1 MEKNFKDRVLKPLG
15 IYTLAFSLVLP
26 SLSGVVEAANETKEA
41 KVDTLIVSQE
51 KKIEETKAENGL
63 EVKKE
68 AEKELENILSGEEI
82 QDIKNRANS
91 LENDYFFNGDM
102 FEELKAELRKAKAD
116 PSVNYE
122 EAKARLIN
130 EAILKNAPAQ
140 KAPGQDR
147 AVRNFNIKDADKL
160 EAEMTEI
167 NVRGLGMEAGQI
179 IEVLV
184 NGEVKGTFT
193 QGKRV
198 KSSVIIT
205 ISEALKEGDKVK
217 AILKGSDGVQI
228 AETEEATVKKRK
240 PKKAEIYKD
249 TLKMPE
255 GEIWIEQYV
264 ANIVSD
270 EEKAEALELLKKA
283 NQDIAKDIESVDFKI
298 EGVDPKIASYIVT
311 YDDNSKSDKISAPN
325 LTVKQVTEYS
335 AATNVKNLVVTDTK
349 ITGKLVP
356 QKKLEDG
363 TFVPDENGKIA
374 EGTKVIAI
382 LKPFGNNN
390 VNKDY
395 CTGKCSIDKDS
406 STLGEATV
414 NADGTFEISVPDGF
428 DYKQEVGLTV
438 KEPHKFKACNATS
451 VEYVIPNVP
460 VRDPKNLTPEEKDAI
475 KEAIKKANTRA
486 DGVSK
491 LPDGTGFNEG
501 IPTFIEVDNQGNVK
515 IISGNDVEV
524 EWKDGNPI
532 VQKNDDG
539 TVKLEIGKENEVVPV
554 KKEEL
559 LENKA
564 PDAPT
569 ITTNVDKGEITIT
582 PNPLDTDAKTIE
594 VKYTDPE
601 GNQKTEIIEKEN
613 GENGKWK
620 VPEGSKLTVDENT
633 GVVTIKFENIKN
645 KTNVDAKVT
654 DEGGIANN
662 DKDAKTSDNKSEQI
676 KIYPKKPNITVD
688 ETTGDV
694 TITPVEKD
702 SVAKKMDIT
711 YVPVGS
717 ESPKTVTAE
726 KKDGKWIVP
735 EDSDFMVSEDGKNIT
750 ITNDKIKSDTQITAK
765 TNDGDTSDLLES
777 EIENK
782 NVLDKTAPNPPKVE
796 VDTETG
802 NITITPPTDEDTTSV
817 TVTYKK
823 DANTE
828 IKVKAKKTD
837 GKWSLEK
844 EDGTPIDND
853 EEVDETSGVITLKK
867 GSYKTEELVTAY
879 GNDDANNKSK
889 DDNKTPVEVK
899 FEANG
904 GSKTMD
910 ASILALEKANSP
922 QGQSPVLPAVFEL
935 PECKFIPPAGKE
947 FAGWQVGN
955 DTKKAGESIQV
966 KADTIVKALW
976 KDKNS
981 DQNNQNNQNNPG
993 LQNKENKKSL
1003 GFFKIIE
1010 DMEIG
1015 RHYKYL
1021 YGYTDGSVRP
1031 EGLMTRAEAAA
1042 LIARLANLD
1051 MTNNTKPNFKDTA
1064 SAWYNSAIN
1073 IMVKKDL
1080 MFADKDGN
1088 FRPNQPIT
1096 RGEFARAIYYIDK
1109 KNDKIAPFADVKG
1122 HEFEEAINQAYGNGR
1137 IAGYEDGTFRPDA
1150 YIQRAEA
1157 ARILNQYAHRNVT
1170 LEGLSGVKKDLIH
1183 FTDIS
1188 ESHWAYCEIM
1198 EAANSHEY
1206 QRAKGSIP
1214 ETWTKIIEK

>member
-41 KVDTLIVSQE
+41 KVDTLVVSQE
-51 KKIEETKAENGL
+51 KKIEEAKAENGV

-68 AEKELENILSGEEI
+68 AGKELENILSDEEI
-82 QDIKNRANS
+82 QEIRNRANS

-102 FEELKAELRKAKAD
+102 VEELKAELRKTKAD

-122 EAKARLIN
+122 EAKARLID
-130 EAILKNAPAQ
+130 EAILKNTPAQ

-147 AVRNFNIKDADKL
+147 AVSKFQIKNPDKL
-160 EAEMTEI
+160 EAGMTVI
-167 NVRGLGMEAGQI
+167 KVSGRGMEKGQT
-179 IEVLV
+179 IEIYV
-184 NGEVKGTFT
+184 NNALNVSFYL
-193 QGKRV
+193 KRV
-198 KSSVIIT
+198 NSFYKIT
-205 ISEALKEGDKVK
+205 LSAPLKEGDKVK

-228 AETEEATVKKRK
+228 AETSEATAKKRE
-240 PKKAEIYKD
+240 PKKAEKYKD

-255 GEIWIEQYV
+255 GEFWLEQYV
-264 ANIVSD
+264 ANIVND

-283 NQDIAKDIESVDFKI
+283 NTTEIANDIKSVDFVI
-298 EGVDPKIASYIVT
+298 EGVETKTASYTVT
-311 YDDNSKSDKISAPN
+311 YNDNSKSDKISAPN

>member
-325 LTVKQVTEYS
+325 LTVKQVTEKSQVPNITKTYI
-335 AATNVKNLVVTDTK
+335 ADGQITITLDKNVEAGTK
-349 ITGKLVP
+349 IGIVKQFTEGEDKNFCSDQDDTCSTGSCKADKSTPTWVTV
-356 QKKLEDG
+356 ESTTN
-363 TFVPDENGKIA
+363 TF
-374 EGTKVIAI
+374 TY
-382 LKPFGNNN
+382 N
-390 VNKDY
+390 V
-395 CTGKCSIDKDS
+395 DKDFLQ
-406 STLGEATV
+406 LGQDFGV
-414 NADGTFEISVPDGF
+414 I
-428 DYKQEVGLTV
+428 V
-438 KEPHKFKACNATS
+438 KEPRKLASCKRTQPHVK
-451 VEYVIPNVP
+451 VPNVE
-460 VRDPKNLTPEEKDAI
+460 VRDPKKLTETEKEEI
-475 KEAIKKANTRA
+475 RKKIREANTRE

-491 LPDGTGFNEG
+491 LPDWTVNS
-501 IPTFIEVDNQGNVK
+501 IPAYIEFDKDGNVK
-515 IISGNDVEV
+515 IINPSEV
-524 EWKDGNPI
+524 EGDWIDDYTKFVPKRNPDGSL
-532 VQKNDDG
+532 QMK
-539 TVKLEIGKENEVVPV
+539 TGKENSGITVN
-554 KKEEL
+554 KEEL
-559 LENKA
+559 LINKA
-564 PDAPT
+564 PDAPR
-569 ITTNVDKGEITIT
+569 ITTDVDKGEITIT
-582 PNPLDTDAKTIE
+582 PSPLDTDAKKIE
-594 VKYTDPE
+594 VNYTDPE
-601 GNQKTEIIEKEN
+601 GNPKTEIIEKEN
-613 GENGKWK
+613 GGNGKWK
-620 VPEGSKLTVDENT
+620 APEGSKLTVDEKT

-645 KTNVDAKVT
+645 KTNVEAKVT

-662 DKDAKTSDNKSEQI
+662 DKDPKTSDNKSEQI

-726 KKDGKWIVP
+726 KKDGKWTVP

-750 ITNDKIKSDTQITAK
+750 ITNNKIKSDTQITAK

-817 TVTYKK
+817 IVTYKK

-837 GKWSLEK
+837 GKWSLAK

-853 EEVDETSGVITLKK
+853 EKVDETSGVITLKK

-955 DTKKAGESIQV
+955 DTKKAGDKIKVAANTS
-966 KADTIVKALW
+966 VKALW

-1157 ARILNQYAHRNVT
+1157 ARILNQYARRNVT

-1214 ETWTKIIEK
+1214 ETWIKIIEK

>member
-41 KVDTLIVSQE
+41 KVDTLLVSQE
-51 KKIEETKAENGL
+51 KRIEETKAENGL
-63 EVKKE
+63 ELKKE
-68 AEKELENILSGEEI
+68 AGKELENILSDEEI
-82 QDIKNRANS
+82 QDIGNRANS

-102 FEELKAELRKAKAD
+102 IEELKAELRKAKAD

-140 KAPGQDR
+140 KAPGQER
-147 AVRNFNIKDADKL
+147 ASITVTFYTAGNAIKAGVDKIGLRSKELKKGYRIVVYVNNFKRGELTLTKNDSRPSVTLESKL
-160 EAEMTEI
+160 KAGDLVEAE
-167 NVRGLGMEAGQI
+167 VYDD
-179 IEVLV
+179 
-184 NGEVKGTFT
+184 
-193 QGKRV
+193 QGIKV
-198 KSSVIIT
+198 
-205 ISEALKEGDKVK
+205 GDTGSYTVPNSK
-217 AILKGSDGVQI
+217 AD
-228 AETEEATVKKRK
+228 E
-240 PKKAEIYKD
+240 YK
-249 TLKMPE
+249 TKIKMPT

-264 ANIVSD
+264 ANIVSE
-270 EEKAEALELLKKA
+270 EEKSEALDLLKNA
-283 NQDIAKDIESVDFKI
+283 NPDIAKDISSVEFKI

-311 YDDNSKSDKISAPN
+311 YDDNSKSDKILATN
-325 LTVKQVTEYS
+325 LTINQVTEYS
-335 AATNVKNLVVTDTK
+335 AATNVEKIVVTDTK

-363 TFVPDENGKIA
+363 TFVPDPDGTIA
-374 EGTKVIAI
+374 AGTKVIAI
-382 LKPFGNNN
+382 LKPSGNNN
-390 VNKDY
+390 ANKDY
-395 CTGKCSIDKDS
+395 CTGKCTTDKDS
-406 STLGEATV
+406 SELGEATV
-414 NADGTFEISVPDGF
+414 NADGSFEINIPNGF
-428 DYKQEVGLTV
+428 DYKQEIGLTV
-438 KEPHKFKACNATS
+438 KEPHKFKACNSTT

-460 VRDPKNLTPEEKDAI
+460 VRDPKNLTPEEKEAI
-475 KEAIKKANTRA
+475 KEAVKKANTRE

-491 LPDGTGFNEG
+491 LPNGTGYNDG
-501 IPTFIEVDNQGNVK
+501 IPAFIEVDDQGNVK

-524 EWKDGNPI
+524 DWDSSGNPI

-539 TVKLEIGKENEVVPV
+539 TVKVEAGKENNVAKFE
-554 KKEEL
+554 KEEV

-564 PDAPT
+564 PDAPR
-569 ITTNVDKGEITIT
+569 ITTDVDKGEITIT
-582 PNPLDTDAKTIE
+582 PSPLDTDAKKIE
-594 VKYTDPE
+594 VNYTDPE
-601 GNQKTEIIEKEN
+601 GNPKTEIIEKEN

-620 VPEGSKLTVDENT
+620 APEGSKLTVDEKT

-645 KTNVDAKVT
+645 KTNVEAKVT

-662 DKDAKTSDNKSEQI
+662 DKAPKTSDNKSENI
-676 KIYPKKPNITVD
+676 RILPKKPNITVD
-688 ETTGDV
+688 DKTGDV

-702 SVAKKMDIT
+702 KDRVAKKMDVT
-711 YVPVGS
+711 YTPVG
-717 ESPKTVTAE
+717 ETDPKTVTFTRNDE
-726 KKDGKWIVP
+726 GKWSV
-735 EDSDFMVSEDGKNIT
+735 EGKTDFEVSEDGKNIT
-750 ITNDKIKSDTQITAK
+750 IKNGKIKSQTPITAQ
-765 TNDGDTSDLLES
+765 TNDGDTSDILKS
-777 EIENK
+777 EIESK
-782 NVLDKTAPNPPKVE
+782 TVSDKTAPNPPKVE
-796 VDTETG
+796 VDTKTG
-802 NITITPPTDEDTTSV
+802 NITITPPKDEDTTSV

-823 DANTE
+823 ADNTE
-828 IKVKAKKTD
+828 IKVKAKKT
-837 GKWSLEK
+837 GSTWSLAK
-844 EDGTPIDND
+844 EDGTPDGTPVDNG
-853 EEVDETSGVITLKK
+853 EEVDGTSGVITLKK
-867 GSYKTEELVTAY
+867 GSYKTEELVTAF
-879 GNDDANNKSK
+879 GKDDANNKST
-889 DDNKTPVEVK
+889 DDTKTPVAVTID
-899 FEANG
+899 ANG
-904 GSKTMD
+904 GKQNID
-910 ASILALEKANSP
+910 GSILLKGGSY
-922 QGQSPVLPAVFEL
+922 VLPEIFA
-935 PECKFIPPAGKE
+935 PEYFPPNKE
-947 FAGWQVGN
+947 FVGWQVGN
-955 DTKKAGESIQV
+955 ETKKAGESIQV
-966 KADTIVKALW
+966 NADTIVKALW

>member
-41 KVDTLIVSQE
+41 KVHTLVVSQE
-51 KKIEETKAENGL
+51 KKIEETKAENGV

-68 AEKELENILSGEEI
+68 AGKELENILSDEEI
-82 QDIKNRANS
+82 QEIRDRANNQ
-91 LENDYFFNGDM
+91 ENDYFFNDNM

-122 EAKARLIN
+122 EAKSRLIN

-140 KAPGQDR
+140 KAPGQNR
-147 AVRNFNIKDADKL
+147 AVSKFQIRDADKL
-160 EAEMTEI
+160 EAEMTVI
-167 NVRGLGMEAGQI
+167 NVRGLGMKAGQI

-184 NGEVKGTFT
+184 NGVVKGSYT
-193 QGKRV
+193 QKKSV
-198 KSSVIIT
+198 KGSVKIKL
-205 ISEALKEGDKVK
+205 SEALKEGDKVK

-228 AETEEATVKKRK
+228 AETEEATAKKAE

-255 GEIWIEQYV
+255 GEFWIEQYV
-264 ANIVSD
+264 ANIVSE
-270 EEKAEALELLKKA
+270 EEKAEALELIKKA
-283 NQDIAKDIESVDFKI
+283 NPDIAKDIKSVEFKI
-298 EGVDPKIASYIVT
+298 TGIDTKTASYVVT
-311 YDDNSKSDKISAPN
+311 YTDNSKSEEISAPG
-325 LTVKQVTEYS
+325 LTIKPVTEYS
-335 AATNVKNLVVTDTK
+335 AATNVEKIVVTDTK
-349 ITGKLVP
+349 ITGELVP

-382 LKPFGNNN
+382 LNPFGNDNE
-390 VNKDY
+390 NKNY

-406 STLGEATV
+406 KELGEATV
-414 NADGTFEISVPDGF
+414 NADGTFEINVPDGF

-460 VRDPKNLTPEEKDAI
+460 VRDPKKLTPEE
-475 KEAIKKANTRA
+475 KEAIKKAIKEANTLN
-486 DGVSK
+486 GTSK
-491 LPDGTGFNEG
+491 LPDGTGFNKG
-501 IPTFIEVDNQGNVK
+501 IPAFIEVDDQGNVK

-524 EWKDGNPI
+524 NWDNGNPI

-539 TVKLEIGKENEVVPV
+539 TVKLEIGKENKVVPV
-554 KKEEL
+554 EKEKL

-569 ITTNVDKGEITIT
+569 ITTNADKGEITIT
-582 PNPLDTDAKTIE
+582 PNPLDTDAKKIE

-726 KKDGKWIVP
+726 KKDGKWTVP
-735 EDSDFMVSEDGKNIT
+735 EDSDFMASEDGKNIT
-750 ITNDKIKSDTQITAK
+750 ITNDKIKSNTQITAK

-796 VDTETG
+796 VDTKTG

-828 IKVKAKKTD
+828 IKVKAKKTG
-837 GKWSLEK
+837 GKWSLTK
-844 EDGTPIDND
+844 EDETPVDND
-853 EEVDETSGVITLKK
+853 EKVDETSGVITLKK
-867 GSYKTEELVTAY
+867 GSYKTEEPVTAY

-889 DDNKTPVEVK
+889 DDKKTPVAVTIDV
-899 FEANG
+899 NG
-904 GSKTMD
+904 GKQNID
-910 ASILALEKANSP
+910 GSILLKGESY
-922 QGQSPVLPAVFEL
+922 VLPAIFA
-935 PECKFIPPAGKE
+935 PEYFPLNKE
-947 FAGWQVGN
+947 FVGWQVGN
-955 DTKKAGESIQV
+955 ETKKAGESIQV

-1010 DMEIG
+1010 DMERG

-1109 KNDKIAPFADVKG
+1109 KNDKVAPFADVKG

-1170 LEGLSGVKKDLIH
+1170 LEGLNGVKKDLIH

>member
-140 KAPGQDR
+140 KAPGEER
-147 AVRNFNIKDADKL
+147 ADIGVPTINNVFYGATTISGGNLHREKVNKKTVRATVHVTLIDKK
-160 EAEMTEI
+160 
-167 NVRGLGMEAGQI
+167 
-179 IEVLV
+179 
-184 NGEVKGTFT
+184 GEVKDE
-193 QGKRV
+193 V
-198 KSSVIIT
+198 SVT
-205 ISEALKEGDKVK
+205 PTSGSTWTVNL
-217 AILKGSDGVQI
+217 SDGVKV
-228 AETEEATVKKRK
+228 EEGDVITAYQELNGKKSQVSE
-240 PKKAEIYKD
+240 PKAAQLSKAYDNKD
-249 TLKMPE
+249 KLKMPE
-255 GEIWIEQYV
+255 GEFWIEQYV

-283 NQDIAKDIESVDFKI
+283 NTTEIANDIKSVDFVI
-298 EGVDPKIASYIVT
+298 EGVETKTASYTVT
-311 YDDNSKSDKISAPN
+311 YNDNSKSDKISAPN

-335 AATNVKNLVVTDTK
+335 
-349 ITGKLVP
+349 
-356 QKKLEDG
+356 QKPEIQQTYIADG
-363 TFVPDENGKIA
+363 TITIKLKEKVKKGSKIGIMSQIADEEKKNFCENGSCQNIKF
-374 EGTKVIAI
+374 ETKW
-382 LKPFGNNN
+382 
-390 VNKDY
+390 
-395 CTGKCSIDKDS
+395 T
-406 STLGEATV
+406 TV
-414 NADGTFEISVPDGF
+414 NADTSEITIPIDDNFLQLGQDFGV
-428 DYKQEVGLTV
+428 VV
-438 KEPHKFKACNATS
+438 KEYRKFASCKLQKP
-451 VEYVIPNVP
+451 EIKIPNVG
-460 VRDPKNLTPEEKDAI
+460 VRDPKKITETEKDKIRAEI
-475 KEAIKKANTRA
+475 RKANTTES
-486 DGVSK
+486 GTSK
-491 LPDGTGFNEG
+491 LPDWKVYN
-501 IPTFIEVDNQGNVK
+501 IPAYIDIDKDGNVK
-515 IISGNDVEV
+515 IINPSEVDGEWNEEGTEFVPNKNPDGSIKMSIGNENSG
-524 EWKDGNPI
+524 
-532 VQKNDDG
+532 
-539 TVKLEIGKENEVVPV
+539 TPV

-559 LENKA
+559 LTNLA
-564 PDAPT
+564 PNQPT
-569 ITTNVDKGEITIT
+569 VDYDKTKGEITVT
-582 PNPLDTDAKTIE
+582 PDKADTDAKKIT
-594 VKYTDPE
+594 VKYKDPE
-601 GNQKTEIIEKEN
+601 EN
-613 GENGKWK
+613 DQEVTITKADGENGTWSA
-620 VPEGSKLTVDENT
+620 PEGSKVTVNPNT
-633 GVVTIKFENIKN
+633 GVVTIKDSDIKN
-645 KTNVDAKVT
+645 KTNVSATVT

-702 SVAKKMDIT
+702 KDRVAKKMEVT
-711 YVPVGS
+711 YTPIG
-717 ESPKTVTAE
+717 ETDPKTVTFTRDNE
-726 KKDGKWIVP
+726 GKWSVEGKTDFEVSQDGK
-735 EDSDFMVSEDGKNIT
+735 T
-750 ITNDKIKSDTQITAK
+750 ITLKNGKIKNNTNVAAK
-765 TNDGDTSDLLES
+765 TNDADETDKLVS
-777 EIENK
+777 EEAK
-782 NVLDKTAPNPPKVE
+782 VEKVKDKTAPNPPKVE
-796 VDTETG
+796 VDTKTG
-802 NITITPPTDEDTTSV
+802 NITITPPRDEDTTSV

-823 DANTE
+823 ADNTE

-837 GKWSLEK
+837 GTWSLTK
-844 EDGTPIDND
+844 EDGTPVDNG
-853 EEVDETSGVITLKK
+853 EEVDGTSGVITLKK
-867 GSYKTEELVTAY
+867 GSYKTEELVTAF
-879 GNDDANNKSK
+879 GKDDANNKST
-889 DDNKTPVEVK
+889 DDEKTPVAVTIDE
-899 FEANG
+899 NG
-904 GSKTMD
+904 GKQKID
-910 ASILALEKANSP
+910 GSILLK
-922 QGQSPVLPAVFEL
+922 GGDYVLPEIFA
-935 PECKFIPPAGKE
+935 PEYFPPNKE
-947 FAGWQVGN
+947 FDGWQVGKE
-955 DTKKAGESIQV
+955 TKKAGESIQV
-966 KADTIVKALW
+966 NADTIVKAIW
-976 KDKNS
+976 KDKSS
-981 DQNNQNNQNNPG
+981 DQNNPNNPNNPG
-993 LQNKENKKSL
+993 LQNKENQKSL

-1157 ARILNQYAHRNVT
+1157 ARILNQYAHRNVS

-1214 ETWTKIIEK
+1214 ETWIKIIEK